1 MTFSTYL
8 GGTQSDLASGIALDG
23 SNNVYVSGQ
32 TSSSG
37 LGNPGTST
45 FGGGIEDGFVA
56 EFNSTGSEQ
65 YFVYI
70 GGTGDDVANAIA
82 VDGPSG
88 AAYVTGFTQS
98 SGLATGSA
106 FQTTLKGTQDAFVA
120 QVNSGGAIGYF
131 TYLGGTNSKDEGKA
145 IAIDTA
151 KNAYVTGCTDS
162 SDFPLK
168 NAITGATTL
177 KGSSDAFV
185 TEINAA
191 GSAQVFSTYY
201 GGAGSEDLNGSTPG
215 GAIASDGTN
224 IFVTGTTDSSSGL
237 PTKSAAQ
244 ATFGGSTGDAFA
256 AKFTP

>member
-1 MTFSTYL
+1 M
-8 GGTQSDLASGIALDG
+8 
-23 SNNVYVSGQ
+23 
-32 TSSSG
+32 
-37 LGNPGTST
+37 
-45 FGGGIEDGFVA
+45 
-56 EFNSTGSEQ
+56 
-65 YFVYI
+65 
-70 GGTGDDVANAIA
+70 
-82 VDGPSG
+82 
-88 AAYVTGFTQS
+88 
-98 SGLATGSA
+98 
-106 FQTTLKGTQDAFVA
+106 A

-185 TEINAA
+185 TELNPA

-215 GAIASDGTN
+215 GAIAADTAGAN

-244 ATFGGSTGDAFA
+244 GTFGGSTGDAFA